1 MLQLV
6 VGIDIG
12 GTNTVLG
19 LVDRSG
25 NSFAEYKFPTPT
37 NKDKISPEAYVN
49 ALHEGIQTMLG
60 QVKGEYRLLGIGIG
74 APNANYYTGAIEYA
88 VNLPWKTQSVPL
100 AGILKMY
107 YPNVQISVTND
118 ANAAAIGEMVY
129 GGAQG
134 MKNFIVITLGTGLGS
149 GFVANGELIYGE
161 DGFAGEFGH
170 IVVDING
177 RECGCGRKGCL
188 ETYVSATGIK
198 RTAFELISQ
207 SSQSYIS
214 PLKSMSYDQLQAK
227 DLSDAAE
234 KGDPIALEC
243 FKRTGELLGA
253 KLADAVAITSPEAIF
268 IYGGLA
274 KSGEWIM
281 KPTREA
287 FEKNMLM
294 CYCTRDEQGAYTKMP
309 RTKLLLSGLNDT
321 NGAVLGAAA
330 LAWKGLNNEN

>member
-1 MLQLV
+1 MLHLV

-25 NSFAEYKFPTPT
+25 NVYAEHKFNTPT
-37 NKDKISPEAYVN
+37 NKDKISPETYVN
-49 ALHEGIQTMLG
+49 ALHEGIQAMVG
-60 QVKGEYRLLGIGIG
+60 KVQGEFRLAGIGIG
-74 APNANYYTGAIEYA
+74 APNANFYTGTIEYA
-88 VNLPWKTQSVPL
+88 VNLPWKTQAVPL
-100 AGILKMY
+100 VGILKLY
-107 YPNVQISVTND
+107 YPDIPVCVTND

-149 GFVANGELIYGE
+149 GFVANGELIYGD

-170 IVVDING
+170 IVVCPDG
-177 RECGCGRKGCL
+177 RVCGCGRKGCL

-198 RTAFELISQ
+198 RTAFQLIADMPTSLN
-207 SSQSYIS
+207 S
-214 PLKSMSYDQLQAK
+214 PLKMLSFEQMDAK
-227 DLSDAAE
+227 LLCEAADH
-234 KGDPIALEC
+234 GDPIAIEC
-243 FKRTGELLGA
+243 FRQTGEMLGA

-274 KSGEWIM
+274 KSGDWIM
-281 KPTREA
+281 GPTRKA
-287 FEKNMLM
+287 FEEQMLM
-294 CYCTRDEQGAYTKMP
+294 CYCTRDSEGNYTKTP
-309 RTKLLLSGLNDT
+309 RTKLLLSGLNDS

-330 LAWKGLNNEN
+330 LAWKEVME